1 MKLREHAKK
10 VAKAGRRGDSVLLH
24 ISPEELLALE
34 SSGKIT
40 KNPKT
45 GMPEAWGLGSFT
57 HFVQNVGNSV
67 RNLIP
72 NEIADPINRIADTA
86 KNLTGNKLGIP
97 GLDPKL
103 MRGDFGHMA
112 PVTKAA
118 ALAGGI
124 LLGGQALAGMG
135 GNTAAYGPATGGLNP
150 AVSGSP
156 GLSASPGTLSGWD
169 SAIFGTPAPAT
180 ATPGLIATPGVTAAY
195 DAATGLSTLPEL
207 TSLGTTASEASPAVY
222 GTGTGVGL
230 NPAAV
235 GGGGGVG
242 VNPAA
247 GGGFAPQFDYSSS
260 FGPVGAGDVGAG
272 YGSYGEPSF
281 WGRFRANP
289 MLKYLSYASG
299 GLGLAAGLGLMGSK
313 APPAAELYDPS
324 AQARLDFQ
332 TKVGGPARD
341 QLARLSSDPSY
352 ISQLPGYQAGLQAV
366 QRSMAANGYLG
377 SGNMML
383 ALQGYGG
390 KAYQDEFARLS
401 ALATGGMT
409 GPMVIP
415 QNTVDPRMQGL
426 DIISRSLASLGYG
439 AAL

>member
-57 HFVQNVGNSV
+57 HFLGNVGDAVSSGFKNVTS
-67 RNLIP
+67 
-72 NEIADPINRIADTA
+72 TA
-86 KNLTGNKLGIP
+86 KELTGNSLGIP
-97 GLDPKL
+97 GLDPNL

-124 LLGGQALAGMG
+124 LLGGQALAGTG

-156 GLSASPGTLSGWD
+156 GLSASPGTISGWD

-222 GTGTGVGL
+222 GTGTEMGL
-230 NPAAV
+230 NPAA
-235 GGGGGVG
+235 GGGVG
-242 VNPAA
+242 LNPAA

-260 FGPVGAGDVGAG
+260 LGPVGAGDVGAG
-272 YGSYGEPSF
+272 YGSYGEPGF
-281 WGRFRANP
+281 WDRFMHFRGNP
-289 MLKYLSYASG
+289 ILKGASILSG
-299 GLGLAAGLGLMGSK
+299 GIGTLAGLATMK
-313 APPAAELYDPS
+313 APPPVYDPF
-324 AQARLDFQ
+324 AGQRGQYQA
-332 TKVGGPARD
+332 
-341 QLARLSSDPSY
+341 QLATLASDPSF
-352 ISQLPGYQAGLQAV
+352 ITKLPGYEAGLQAV

-383 ALQGYGG
+383 ALQNYGQ

-401 ALATGGMT
+401 SLAGVGIQ
-409 GPMVIP
+409 PM
-415 QNTVDPRMQGL
+415 NTTNNRTAGL
-426 DIISRSLASLGYG
+426 EMISRGLGSIGFGLAI
-439 AAL
+439 